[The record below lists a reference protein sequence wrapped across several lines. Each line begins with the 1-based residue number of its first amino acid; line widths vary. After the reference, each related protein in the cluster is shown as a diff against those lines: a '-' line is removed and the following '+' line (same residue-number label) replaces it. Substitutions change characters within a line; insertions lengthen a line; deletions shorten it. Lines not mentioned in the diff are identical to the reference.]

1 LLWPPSTFRLGGA
14 GKGIMLRKKDKQ
26 PVQPEPADPPVEAPV
41 EIPAPAPPDPIVRA
55 ILVGPSSP
63 LQTRLVD
70 LISATPRFEV
80 LDRFDLADR
89 AMGIAHSLPARR
101 RIAMLI
107 DAKLPEPHD
116 AGWLIRRLRE
126 LHPTL
131 RLFAYAEPEDE
142 SLMEH
147 VALAGVDEILVIE
160 GPESDREVLDAFVRQ
175 FGLASP
181 SEQPFSSGEAPVEH
195 PLPAAPAPAVR
206 EEFPAEAPPPVAPAP
221 AVAAKPPAEIPLP
234 AAPAPVVPAE
244 IPPPAEPAAVVAED
258 IPPQPP
264 TPNVPVEADAQPRP
278 RETPTEVTPAPI
290 DAASVHVGDPA
301 TRKRGRFHKRS
312 GGAPRKVKEDA
323 QQVESAA
330 VRNLERELAVVRN
343 LSPEATRLAV
353 THEPLPSTR
362 AAEGRP
368 RSKETDKPS
377 E

>member
-63 LQTRLVD
+63 LQTHLVD

-131 RLFAYAEPEDE
+131 RLFAYAEPEEE

-175 FGLASP
+175 FDLASP
-181 SEQPFSSGEAPVEH
+181 PEQPFSSGEVPVEH
-195 PLPAAPAPAVR
+195 PLPAVLAPPVVADEAPVEPLLPAEPAPVL
-206 EEFPAEAPPPVAPAP
+206 
-221 AVAAKPPAEIPLP
+221 AAKPPAEIALP

-244 IPPPAEPAAVVAED
+244 IPPPTEPAAVVAED

-278 RETPTEVTPAPI
+278 HETPTEVTPAPI
-290 DAASVHVGDPA
+290 DAASLHVGDPA
-301 TRKRGRFHKRS
+301 TRKRGRFHKR

-323 QQVESAA
+323 QEVESAA
-330 VRNLERELAVVRN
+330 VRNLERELAGVRK